1 MGLFSRRRPDPD
13 LQALDAGSAEKVRGL
28 VRRSFEALG
37 IEARV
42 EGGHVDSSLGSLSL
56 EPVAREC
63 ADQDHRS
70 WPFIVDEVVKR
81 MVRSLV
87 DGASQLSDATILEHA
102 VVRLLPDAERMGR
115 SFRYARPLVGVAGV
129 AGPVDGVVVALAWD
143 GEESLDL
150 LNDAALSDVHDMDS
164 VFAAGRE
171 NLVADFRVAPV
182 LTSDAGAGGVGVD
195 GGAGAD
201 GAVPCV
207 VEVSSPSWLTAS
219 WALLPGEVAARF
231 LPGASLS
238 VSASSQ
244 DTGGVLL
251 AAPDHQ
257 HLLVGPATEE
267 ARAEMSRRVGESPV
281 LPPTVF
287 SL

>member
-63 ADQDHRS
+63 ADQDRRS

-115 SFRYARPLVGVAGV
+115 SFRYARPLAGV

-150 LNDAALSDVHDMDS
+150 LNDAALSDVHDMDA

-171 NLVADFRVAPV
+171 NLVADFRAAPV
-182 LTSDAGAGGVGVD
+182 QTSDVGVGAGGVGV
-195 GGAGAD
+195 D

-207 VEVSSPSWLTAS
+207 VEVSSPSWLAAS

-231 LPGASLS
+231 LPSTLAASS
-238 VSASSQ
+238 VSASQ

-281 LPPTVF
+281 LSPTVF
-287 SL
+287 GV